1 MNLAKKGV
9 KIEFSLINL
18 LNFGEKIQKIIGFVT
33 KFFKFFAT
41 VGNFAHKR
49 KAVHCHDLGL
59 MALPLMA
66 STNWQ
71 NIK

>member
-1 MNLAKKGV
+1 MFFELW
-9 KIEFSLINL
+9 
-18 LNFGEKIQKIIGFVT
+18 EKIQNIIGFMT

-41 VGNFAHKR
+41 VGNFEHK
-49 KAVHCHDLGL
+49 KKPVHHHDLGL

-66 STNWQ
+66 STNPQ

>member
-1 MNLAKKGV
+1 VILFYLFIYLSNC
-9 KIEFSLINL
+9 
-18 LNFGEKIQKIIGFVT
+18 GEKIQNIIGFVT

-66 STNWQ
+66 STNRQ